1 MNIRTALALIL
12 VTSTISTAA
21 ATPAEEIAAA
31 AKKLKENY
39 SWTTRVTV
47 PEGNRFRP
55 GPTDGRIAG
64 DVIHVEWSFGDT
76 DFEAV
81 RKGDRGAA
89 NSPQGGWQSVS
100 DLERAEGPGQ
110 FLARFVRNLQ
120 DPASQLLEILPE
132 IKDLSRDGDHYS
144 GTLSPEA
151 VNHLLLF
158 RRRGQPQ
165 DGPAIKDPRGTAK
178 LEVRDGVLVRIEY
191 KLEGSMEFN
200 NTTWDQDRTTTT
212 EIRDVG
218 TTRVDIP
225 EGAKRLLE

>member
-1 MNIRTALALIL
+1 
-12 VTSTISTAA
+12 
-21 ATPAEEIAAA
+21 
-31 AKKLKENY
+31 
-39 SWTTRVTV
+39 RVTV

-144 GTLSPEA
+144 G
-151 VNHLLLF
+151 
-158 RRRGQPQ
+158 
-165 DGPAIKDPRGTAK
+165 
-178 LEVRDGVLVRIEY
+178 
-191 KLEGSMEFN
+191 
-200 NTTWDQDRTTTT
+200 
-212 EIRDVG
+212 
-218 TTRVDIP
+218 
-225 EGAKRLLE
+225 